1 MAELSFTPEE
11 LETLR
16 VALLS
21 AHYAADD
28 EERALRRKL
37 DQMTPRFTPEWSSTE
52 DGRAKAALRAMAY
65 HLLAERVMAV
75 QGEAAGT
82 GGAGERTS

>member
-1 MAELSFTPEE
+1 MTAMEFSPQE

-28 EERALRRKL
+28 EERALHRKL
-37 DQMTPRFTPEWSSTE
+37 EALPHLSPEWMAAE
-52 DGRAKAALRAMAY
+52 DGRAKAAMRAFAY
-65 HLLAERVMAV
+65 HLLAERVMAAQESTPV
-75 QGEAAGT
+75 TGE
-82 GGAGERTS
+82 AGER